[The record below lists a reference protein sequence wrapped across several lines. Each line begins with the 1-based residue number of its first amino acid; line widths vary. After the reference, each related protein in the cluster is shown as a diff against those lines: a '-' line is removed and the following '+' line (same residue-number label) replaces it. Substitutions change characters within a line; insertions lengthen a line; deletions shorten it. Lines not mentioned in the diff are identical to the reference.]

1 MDLCVPGHQEL
12 HSEILSLKTNQNP
25 RPTLICASHALSL
38 SHTDHSRV
46 DKAAQKVKASAAK
59 PRDLDL
65 EVDGQNQLSEAVFQL
80 P

>member
-1 MDLCVPGHQEL
+1 MCSGQQEL

-25 RPTLICASHALSL
+25 KLTLTGVSHTLSL
-38 SHTDHSRV
+38 SHTDHSGV
-46 DKAAQKVKASAAK
+46 GKAAQEVKASAAK